1 MQILAPDDI
10 RRGAGNEV
18 DGVDSIFL
26 RELVSA
32 NFDVEVATEA
42 LLQQVMNHRGAS
54 IFQAYLNERV
64 ECDVQAVVP
73 RRP

>member
-18 DGVDSIFL
+18 DSVDSIFL

-32 NFDVEVATEA
+32 NFDVEVAAEA
-42 LLQQVMNHRGAS
+42 LLQQVMNYRGAS

-64 ECDVQAVVP
+64 GCDVQAALP
-73 RRP
+73 RCP

>member
-18 DGVDSIFL
+18 DSVDSIFL

-42 LLQQVMNHRGAS
+42 LLQNHRGAS
-54 IFQAYLNERV
+54 IFQAYLNEQV
-64 ECDVQAVVP
+64 GCDVQAALP